1 MAIAKMTRVFMV
13 GASVHKD
20 ETMRFLQRAGVVHL
34 EPVVPLAGD
43 LEKQASAALLH
54 LRRVGQLE
62 QAVGH
67 YRDRKERIPAD
78 CPDEKLAAC
87 AEEALNSMQETRNR
101 RQALGRMADDLA
113 PWGDFD
119 LDEIRRLEETGVHV
133 CRWRMERKKIATT

>member
-43 LEKQASAALLH
+43 LEKRASAALLH

-62 QAVGH
+62 QEVGH
-67 YRDRKERIPAD
+67 YSDRNERIPAD
-78 CPDEKLAAC
+78 
-87 AEEALNSMQETRNR
+87 
-101 RQALGRMADDLA
+101 
-113 PWGDFD
+113 
-119 LDEIRRLEETGVHV
+119 
-133 CRWRMERKKIATT
+133 